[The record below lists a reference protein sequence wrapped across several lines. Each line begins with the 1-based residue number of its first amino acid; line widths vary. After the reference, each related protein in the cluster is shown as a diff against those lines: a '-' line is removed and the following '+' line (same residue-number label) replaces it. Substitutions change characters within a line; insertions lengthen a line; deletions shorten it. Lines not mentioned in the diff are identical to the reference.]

1 MAAVPSSE
9 LDAFYADVD
18 RADLR
23 PLWTQTGLLPASPP
37 IADVPY
43 VWRWSRVREL
53 AARAGRLVTV
63 DRGGDRRV
71 LALANPG
78 LGGEPYAT
86 RTLWAAVQY
95 LGPGEFAPAHRH
107 TPAAIRFVLEG
118 HGVWTL
124 VDRDP
129 VPMAPGDLVLTPSW
143 CWHEHH
149 SSGDGPMLWF
159 DGLDLPMARA
169 LDAVFFE
176 PGPSSTVDRLVDPV
190 SASEVAHGRA
200 GLADDERP
208 WRGTHSPLLAY
219 RWSDTDAYLRDAV
232 GRSDSGHAAVR
243 FTDPSTG
250 RDAVPTMRC
259 TAHRALPGVRCPS
272 RRRAGSSV
280 WVTYEGAAYAVVDG
294 VRFELG
300 RNDMLAVPS
309 WAAFDVEAVEPTTF
323 FTISDAPV
331 LEALGLARNEVLPAH
346 QDVTSDETPV
356 AATGSV

>member
-53 AARAGRLVTV
+53 AERAGRLVTV

-118 HGVWTL
+118 QGVWTL

-190 SASEVAHGRA
+190 SGSEVAHGRA

-219 RWSDTDAYLRDAV
+219 RWNDTDAYLRDAV
-232 GRSDSGHAAVR
+232 GRSDSGTR
-243 FTDPSTG
+243 G
-250 RDAVPTMRC
+250 
-259 TAHRALPGVRCPS
+259 RALHRPVDRARCGAHDALHRSP
-272 RRRAGSSV
+272 RAAGC
-280 WVTYEGAAYAVVDG
+280 AV
-294 VRFELG
+294 
-300 RNDMLAVPS
+300 
-309 WAAFDVEAVEPTTF
+309 
-323 FTISDAPV
+323 
-331 LEALGLARNEVLPAH
+331 
-346 QDVTSDETPV
+346 PV
-356 AATGSV
+356 AAASRFVRVGHLRGRGVRSRGGHPLRAGPR